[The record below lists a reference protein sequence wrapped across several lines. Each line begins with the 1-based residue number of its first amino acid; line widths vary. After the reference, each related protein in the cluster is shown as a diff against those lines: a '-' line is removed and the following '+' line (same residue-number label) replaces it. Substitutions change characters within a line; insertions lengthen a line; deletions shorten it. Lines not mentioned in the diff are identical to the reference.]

1 MSRLFALRDWQVPI
15 TVWAVVSVLAGLM
28 GPFGTY
34 EALEPLPRLFYW
46 AAVAGLSVFL
56 WFLSDTYL
64 RGIAPVY
71 DVLIA
76 IGYTLIL
83 SAAVLGLNELVFGG
97 WLNLPS
103 ALRVLGMVGGV
114 VAVLEVAA
122 RLVLPVLRQHRRQ
135 AGGLPDC
142 PDARF
147 QQRLE
152 PRHRGK
158 LIRIESQDHYLKVVT
173 DRGEGLVLMRMGDAE
188 VELGQ
193 GLGLRVHRSHWVAA
207 EAVRRAIRADGRL
220 LLEMADGTRV
230 PVSRAY
236 RAAVVEAGLAP

>member
-1 MSRLFALRDWQVPI
+1 MSRLFTLRDWQRPI
-15 TVWAVVSVLAGLM
+15 TIWAVVSVLAGLM

-34 EALEPLPRLFYW
+34 EALDPLPRLAYW
-46 AAVAGLSVFL
+46 AVVAGLSVFL
-56 WFLSDTYL
+56 WFLSDSYL
-64 RGIAPVY
+64 RGTGAVY
-71 DVLIA
+71 DVLVA
-76 IGYTLIL
+76 VGYTLIL
-83 SAAVLGLNELVFGG
+83 SVAVLILNELVFGG
-97 WLNLPS
+97 WLTMDS

-114 VAVLEVAA
+114 VLVLELAA
-122 RLVLPVLRQHRRQ
+122 RLILPPLRARRDT
-135 AGGLPDC
+135 AEIRDC

-147 QQRLE
+147 QKRLE
-152 PRHRGK
+152 PRHRGR